1 VYLISLYFA
10 GALMRQITV
19 QYHWYRWGARG
30 GRQHMSRS
38 SMGRSPALRG
48 VSRPVLPQLLL
59 LLLSGPACGAL
70 LRGAPDVRPGCS
82 GCRAASAS
90 GAGRARPAA
99 AQFGFK
105 IQKSERLLIREAW
118 ERADAYR
125 PGKPNWFTTQK
136 KDLIELHHQLQP
148 EIDAL
153 PVLPPPTNATS
164 LLGSLLRVLT
174 TGDLALTL
182 CSKEAPVLTELRDWL
197 VAELPMPEAVQG
209 LPEEQGRVLSSLAA
223 ALDARRMLD
232 LGTFTGY
239 SSIAMA
245 LATAD
250 DAKVICCEPDPQP
263 AAAARDW
270 WMKAGVAKKMEMNE
284 CKAEELLARL
294 VDESLKPDPPPSFD
308 MVFVD
313 VGDRTTYP
321 SIHEQLM
328 KLVRVGGLI
337 VYYDTL
343 WCADHILTHS
353 PYPSMRAFNQRLASD
368 PRVLASLVPLS
379 YGITICVKTLHVDGS
394 KLDAVLSAR
403 EKGDSAPF
411 LGMLRERREELEK
424 QLAALGPAY
433 QPEQPATPT
442 HAAPA
447 PAAAP
452 VAVVAPTPAPAAVVA
467 PAAASVAHAG
477 SAEAAAPVSDTPA
490 SMAPAAQMAPPTPFA
505 DDDSSFVV
513 GRATAHATPRDGVS
527 APNHGRRAD
536 SYSTPYAAPS
546 PSELAADAHAPAAV
560 APSPQPEPAM
570 PTPPPPSPLVREFSP
585 ISANASPPPAP
596 PPAPPAS
603 TWTPFGSK
611 FGAAPKADPA
621 EPVTE
626 KKKWY
631 F

>member
-1 VYLISLYFA
+1 MLRS
-10 GALMRQITV
+10 
-19 QYHWYRWGARG
+19 ARTSP
-30 GRQHMSRS
+30 MSRS
-38 SMGRSPALRG
+38 RGLRG
-48 VSRPVLPQLLL
+48 ARQPVLPQLLL
-59 LLLSGPACGAL
+59 LLLSGPARGAL
-70 LRGAPDVRPGCS
+70 LQRAPYVRPGCS
-82 GCRAASAS
+82 GCRAALAS
-90 GAGRARPAA
+90 GASRARPPS

-136 KDLIELHHQLQP
+136 KDLIELHRQLQP

-153 PVLPPPTNATS
+153 PALPPPTNATS

-197 VAELPMPEAVQG
+197 VAELPMPEAVLG

-270 WMKAGVAKKMEMNE
+270 WMKAGVASKMEMNE
-284 CKAEELLARL
+284 CKAEELLDRL
-294 VDESLKPDPPPSFD
+294 IDESRVDGSAVTPSFD

-313 VGDRTTYP
+313 VGDRMAYP
-321 SIHEQLM
+321 GIHEQLM

-343 WCADHILTHS
+343 WCADNILTHG
-353 PYPSMRAFNQRLASD
+353 PYPSMRTFNQRLASD

-379 YGITICVKTLHVDGS
+379 YGITICVKTLHVDGPS
-394 KLDAVLSAR
+394 LDIALSAR

-411 LGMLRERREELEK
+411 LGMLKARRDELEA
-424 QLAALGPAY
+424 QLAALGGGDET
-433 QPEQPATPT
+433 Q
-442 HAAPA
+442 HAAP
-447 PAAAP
+447 PAHA
-452 VAVVAPTPAPAAVVA
+452 TPAPAVA
-467 PAAASVAHAG
+467 PAAAHAADPDAHAATAAAPAG
-477 SAEAAAPVSDTPA
+477 SAEAAAPVSGTA
-490 SMAPAAQMAPPTPFA
+490 GWTAPAAQSAPPLPA
-505 DDDSSFVV
+505 PLDVDDSGLVLGPATAYVAPGTVHSTTATW
-513 GRATAHATPRDGVS
+513 GRAA
-527 APNHGRRAD
+527 
-536 SYSTPYAAPS
+536 PYAAPAS
-546 PSELAADAHAPAAV
+546 YAAPYAAPASSGLAADAHAPAVV
-560 APSPQPEPAM
+560 APAFAQAQSPEPEAATPAPPPLPQPVPHTISAAAS
-570 PTPPPPSPLVREFSP
+570 PPPSPPSRS
-585 ISANASPPPAP
+585 
-596 PPAPPAS
+596 PAS
-603 TWTPFGSK
+603 TWTPFGSN
-611 FGAAPKADPA
+611 FGAAPKTKA
-621 EPVTE
+621 EPLEPATE